1 MLRAFSSSR
10 ALAPG
15 PRVMGEFATI
25 VLGLGLISLG
35 AALLAHVIT
44 GVQLPPGITEIAIT
58 VLAIAGR
65 ALLAQT
71 KRHAGREDKP
81 PQIDTEPTHAR
92 SHVSTWRRYHC
103 ILSTS
108 ATDQPPPRSRLQ
120 TVSKRKSAGPKTG
133 STSSNAWI

>member
-10 ALAPG
+10 ALAPR

-35 AALLAHVIT
+35 AALLAHVIP

-81 PQIDTEPTHAR
+81 PQIDTEPPDAPPNGAPGDPQQPGNLPNRHALS
-92 SHVSTWRRYHC
+92 SHVGN
-103 ILSTS
+103 
-108 ATDQPPPRSRLQ
+108 P
-120 TVSKRKSAGPKTG
+120 
-133 STSSNAWI
+133 